1 MNEFSERVNNSEV
14 SRHALD
20 PQDSKL
26 GFRSVLA
33 ATIGNMLEFYD
44 FVTFSFFAIEI
55 GHAFFPFKNQY
66 ASLMFSLATF
76 GIGFVTRPIGA
87 LIIGTYSDRVGR
99 RPAMLLSFTMMG
111 FAIAVLAL
119 TPSYASIGIAAPVI
133 IILARL
139 VQGLSLGGEVGPT
152 TAYLLEAA
160 PAAKRGTAVAWQ
172 PASQQIAA
180 TTGALIGWALTQLM
194 SPEAIQSYGWRIAF
208 LLGALTLPFGL
219 WLRSNLPETIHL
231 AEGNESA
238 RQGDERAGAVS
249 SNIRLLVLGLIIV
262 ASGTIITY
270 VTQYMTTYAEST
282 LRVAPSLAFAT
293 TLVANAAGIAAAMW
307 GGRVVDRIG
316 RWPLM
321 IWPQLAVLFA
331 TLPVFLWI
339 VQTRSAWALLSGLG
353 LLSFVN
359 SLPYVAFY
367 VAFAESLPK
376 SIRGRSFATVY
387 AVAVASFGGTA
398 QLVVAWLIHV
408 TGSALAP
415 AWYMVVA
422 TAVGL
427 FAMLKLGE
435 TSPANAG
442 RSGLSREPS

>member
-1 MNEFSERVNNSEV
+1 MNGLSKQVNSSEA
-14 SRHALD
+14 SRQSPDLQA
-20 PQDSKL
+20 STL

-66 ASLMFSLATF
+66 ASLMFALATF
-76 GIGFVTRPIGA
+76 GLGFVTRPVGA
-87 LIIGTYSDRVGR
+87 LVIGTYSDRVGR

-111 FAIAVLAL
+111 LAIVVLAL
-119 TPSYASIGIAAPVI
+119 TPSYASIGIAAPI
-133 IILARL
+133 IIVIARL

-160 PAAKRGTAVAWQ
+160 DPAKRGAAVAWQ

-180 TTGALIGWALTQLM
+180 TTGALVGWVLTQLM
-194 SPEAIQSYGWRIAF
+194 SHEAIQSYGWRIAF
-208 LLGALTLPFGL
+208 LIGGLTLPFGL

-231 AEGNESA
+231 VEGNESA
-238 RQGDERAGAVS
+238 KQGDERTGAVL
-249 SNIRLLVLGLIIV
+249 SNVRLLVLGLVIV

-270 VTQYMTTYAEST
+270 VTQYMTTYAENT

-293 TLVANAAGIAAAMW
+293 TLVANAAGIGAAIW
-307 GGRVVDRIG
+307 GGRMVDRIG

-353 LLSFVN
+353 LLSLVN

-387 AVAVASFGGTA
+387 AVAVAAFGGTA

-435 TSPANAG
+435 TSSTKAN
-442 RSGLSREPS
+442 RSGLSTGAP

>member
-1 MNEFSERVNNSEV
+1 MNELSGRGKS
-14 SRHALD
+14 SKTDGQALD
-20 PQDSKL
+20 GQDLKL
-26 GFRSVLA
+26 GFRSILA
-33 ATIGNMLEFYD
+33 AIIGNMLEFYD

-66 ASLMFSLATF
+66 ASLMFALATF
-76 GIGFVTRPIGA
+76 GLGFVTRPVGA
-87 LIIGTYSDRVGR
+87 LVIGTYSDRVGR

-111 FAIAVLAL
+111 LAIVVLAL
-119 TPSYASIGIAAPVI
+119 TPSYASIGIAAPI
-133 IILARL
+133 IIIIARL

-160 PAAKRGTAVAWQ
+160 PLAKRGATVAWQ

-180 TTGALIGWALTQLM
+180 TTGALVGWILTQVM
-194 SPEAIQSYGWRIAF
+194 SPAALQSYGWRIAF
-208 LLGALTLPFGL
+208 LIGGLTLPFGL

-231 AEGNESA
+231 AEGNESEKQ
-238 RQGDERAGAVS
+238 RDESASAIS
-249 SNIRLLVLGLIIV
+249 SNVRLLVLGLIIV

-270 VTQYMTTYAEST
+270 VTQYMTTYAERT

-293 TLVANAAGIAAAMW
+293 TLVANAAGIAAAIC
-307 GGRVVDRIG
+307 GGRLVDRIG
-316 RWPLM
+316 RWPVM
-321 IWPQLAVLFA
+321 IWPQIVVLFA

-353 LLSFVN
+353 ALSLVN

-376 SIRGRSFATVY
+376 RIRGRSFATVY
-387 AVAVASFGGTA
+387 AVAVATFGGTA
-398 QLVVAWLIHV
+398 QLVVAWLTHA

-422 TAVGL
+422 TAIGL

-435 TSPANAG
+435 TSRKHVN
-442 RSGLSREPS
+442 E

>member
-1 MNEFSERVNNSEV
+1 MIDLAKRRDRSEASGQ
-14 SRHALD
+14 ALD

-26 GFRSVLA
+26 GFRSILA

-44 FVTFSFFAIEI
+44 FVTFSFFAIQI

-66 ASLMFSLATF
+66 ASLMLSLATF
-76 GIGFVTRPIGA
+76 GLGFVTRPIGA
-87 LIIGTYSDRVGR
+87 LVIGTYSDRVGR

-111 FAIAVLAL
+111 CAIVALAA
-119 TPSYASIGIAAPVI
+119 TPSYASIGIAAPIIVI
-133 IILARL
+133 VARL

-160 PAAKRGTAVAWQ
+160 PPAKRGTAVAWQ
-172 PASQQIAA
+172 PASQQMAA
-180 TTGALIGWALTQLM
+180 TAGSLVGWILTQTM
-194 SPEAIQSYGWRIAF
+194 ASEALQSYGWRIAF
-208 LLGALTLPFGL
+208 LIGAVTLPFGL

-231 AEGNESA
+231 VEANESQTRGREGSTA
-238 RQGDERAGAVS
+238 R
-249 SNIRLLVLGLIIV
+249 SNARLLILGLIIV
-262 ASGTIITY
+262 ASGTVITY
-270 VTQYMTTYAEST
+270 VTQYMTTYAETT

-293 TLVANAAGIAAAMW
+293 TLVANAAGIVASLL
-307 GGRVVDRIG
+307 GGRLVDRIG
-316 RWPLM
+316 RRPVM

-353 LLSFVN
+353 LLSLVN

-376 SIRGRSFATVY
+376 NIRGRSFATVY
-387 AVAVASFGGTA
+387 AVAVAAFGGTA
-398 QLVVAWLIHV
+398 QLIVAWLTHT

-415 AWYMVVA
+415 AWYMVAA
-422 TAVGL
+422 TAIGL
-427 FAMLKLGE
+427 SAMLKLGE
-435 TSPANAG
+435 
-442 RSGLSREPS
+442 RSKQRNS

>member
-1 MNEFSERVNNSEV
+1 MSAPSERVKS
-14 SRHALD
+14 SRTN
-20 PQDSKL
+20 PQPPEMQNSKL

-44 FVTFSFFAIEI
+44 FVTFSFFAVQI

-66 ASLMFSLATF
+66 ASLMLSLATF
-76 GIGFVTRPIGA
+76 GLGFVTRPIGA
-87 LIIGTYSDRVGR
+87 LVIGTYSDRVGR

-111 FAIAVLAL
+111 CAIVVLAL
-119 TPSYASIGIAAPVI
+119 TPSYAAIGIAAPVI
-133 IILARL
+133 VILARL

-160 PAAKRGTAVAWQ
+160 PADKRGAAVAWQ

-180 TTGALIGWALTQLM
+180 TAGALIGWVLTQTM
-194 SPEAIQSYGWRIAF
+194 AGEALQSYGWRIAF
-208 LLGALTLPFGL
+208 LIGALTLPFGL

-231 AEGNESA
+231 AESNEGQE
-238 RQGDERAGAVS
+238 QGQRPGEEVN
-249 SNIRLLVLGLIIV
+249 SNIRLLALGLIIV

-270 VTQYMTTYAEST
+270 VTQYMTTYAETT

-293 TLVANAAGIAAAMW
+293 TLVANAAGIVASIC
-307 GGRVVDRIG
+307 GGRLVDRIG
-316 RWPLM
+316 RRPVM

-339 VQTRSAWALLSGLG
+339 VETRSAWALLSGLG
-353 LLSFVN
+353 LLSLVN

-376 SIRGRSFATVY
+376 NIRGRSFATVY
-387 AVAVASFGGTA
+387 AVAVAAFGGTA
-398 QLVVAWLIHV
+398 QLIVAWLTHS
-408 TGSALAP
+408 TESALAP
-415 AWYMVVA
+415 AWYMFAA
-422 TAVGL
+422 TAIGL
-427 FAMLKLGE
+427 LAMLKLGE
-435 TSPANAG
+435 TSQKM
-442 RSGLSREPS
+442 RTCEKSFE